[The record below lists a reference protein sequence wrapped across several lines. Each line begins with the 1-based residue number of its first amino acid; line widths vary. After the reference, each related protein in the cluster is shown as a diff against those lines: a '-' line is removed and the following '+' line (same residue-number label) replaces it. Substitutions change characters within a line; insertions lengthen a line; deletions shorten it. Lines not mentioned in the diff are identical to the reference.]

1 MGGANCWRRGYF
13 DVNGS
18 LANGDGVLPDT
29 YLNVGK
35 YGWAKGVAFING
47 FNLVLLPRLHSSA
60 ARDEDFGLFRQACFE
75 ETYCRDFELA

>member
-1 MGGANCWRRGYF
+1 MMGFADCWRRGYF

-29 YLNVGK
+29 YLNVGN

-47 FNLVLLPRLHSSA
+47 FNLVLLLFTCSVPLQPEPRIRSPLH
-60 ARDEDFGLFRQACFE
+60 
-75 ETYCRDFELA
+75 